1 MQQEQQDI
9 TDCSSK
15 AHSEQSLATNQNRR
29 DSEDIAAIND
39 GRKST
44 LTTSQRGLLGTLTY
58 FFSAIV
64 DYRQYLIQSVARDL
78 RRKYKRSSLGYLW
91 SMLNPLFTMIVMTV
105 VFSQLFPRIQHYSVF
120 LFSAL
125 LGWQYFNM
133 TVKSSTGAVLTN
145 MKIVE
150 QVPIPK
156 FLFIISIA
164 CSGMVNF
171 MLSLVPLVLVMLTVG
186 RDIPLTVLWLPVA
199 MIPVIILTLGVSM
212 LVAVGTVFYDDVK
225 HLSGVVLSGWYY
237 LTPVLY
243 GPELLPDHVAK
254 WLQLN
259 PLFFGIDNLRSI
271 IYRGEAP
278 DLYAFLYPLGIG
290 IVLLFLALIVFEKAD
305 DKFVYFT

>member
-1 MQQEQQDI
+1 ME
-9 TDCSSK
+9 
-15 AHSEQSLATNQNRR
+15 SESAEVIDHKRET
-29 DSEDIAAIND
+29 
-39 GRKST
+39 K
-44 LTTSQRGLLGTLTY
+44 LTTTSRGLLEILTY
-58 FFSAIV
+58 FLSAIV

-259 PLFFGIDNLRSI
+259 PLFFAIDNLRSI

-278 DLYAFLYPLGIG
+278 TLNAFLYPLGVG